1 MDTKAL
7 RQKILDL
14 AIRGKLVPQ
23 DPTDE
28 PASVLLER
36 IRAERQRLV
45 KEGKLK
51 AKDVKNDS
59 IIYKD
64 PSDNLHYE
72 KFSDGT
78 IKCIEDEIPFDI
90 PEFWAW
96 VRLNTCCAKEIK
108 RGKAPKYILKSN
120 TLVFAQKCNTKSGE
134 IKLSLAQFLD
144 EETLKKYTED
154 DFTQNNDIII
164 NSTGTGTLG
173 RVGIYTNKDNPSN
186 LPIVPDS
193 HITTVRVF
201 GELNAKMVFLWLKF
215 NQAYLE
221 DQGEGSTNQKELRPN
236 TLAEMLIPIPPLAE
250 QLRIESSYNSI
261 IYLMNYLD
269 TKKLEVSKCVEL
281 TKSKILD
288 LAIRGKLVPQD
299 PNDEPASVL
308 LERIKAE
315 KEELIKQGRI
325 KRDKA
330 ESTIFKGDDNSYY
343 ERVSGHIKNIS
354 EEIHYNLP
362 NSWSWTRLDT
372 IFRHNTGKALNSSD
386 TKGDLHQYITTSNLY
401 WGHFHLDVIK
411 TMTFTKDEFDKCSI
425 KKGDLLVCEGGDV
438 GRAAIW
444 QSNTPMCI
452 QNHIHRLRLYY
463 PLNTKFYYYVFFQY
477 KNIGLIG
484 GKGIGIQGLS
494 SGVIG
499 KLIFPLPPLAE
510 QHRIVTAIETTFA
523 ELDKISTDIT

>member
-1 MDTKAL
+1 M
-7 RQKILDL
+7 
-14 AIRGKLVPQ
+14 
-23 DPTDE
+23 
-28 PASVLLER
+28 
-36 IRAERQRLV
+36 
-45 KEGKLK
+45 
-51 AKDVKNDS
+51 
-59 IIYKD
+59 
-64 PSDNLHYE
+64 HYE
-72 KFSDGT
+72 KFADGT

-343 ERVSGHIKNIS
+343 GYVPTNWTLCSLADIA
-354 EEIHYNLP
+354 EIELGK
-362 NSWSWTRLDT
+362 TLDT
-372 IFRHNTGKALNSSD
+372 AKNTGTYRPYLRSLNIKWGAVDLTDIKQMRIED
-386 TKGDLHQYITTSNLY
+386 TELQRY
-401 WGHFHLDVIK
+401 
-411 TMTFTKDEFDKCSI
+411 SI
-425 KKGDLLVCEGGDV
+425 QKNDLLICEGGDV
-438 GRAAIW
+438 GRAYVWNKDI
-444 QSNTPMCI
+444 NFCY
-452 QNHIHRLRLYY
+452 QNAIHRVRFYKNCNPYY
-463 PLNTKFYYYVFFQY
+463 FYYVMVYLDSIGYLKEISTGVTIKHLT
-477 KNIGLIG
+477 KNILIR
-484 GKGIGIQGLS
+484 IPFL
-494 SGVIG
+494 
-499 KLIFPLPPLAE
+499 LPPLAE

>member
-1 MDTKAL
+1 M
-7 RQKILDL
+7 
-14 AIRGKLVPQ
+14 
-23 DPTDE
+23 
-28 PASVLLER
+28 
-36 IRAERQRLV
+36 
-45 KEGKLK
+45 
-51 AKDVKNDS
+51 
-59 IIYKD
+59 
-64 PSDNLHYE
+64 
-72 KFSDGT
+72 
-78 IKCIEDEIPFDI
+78 
-90 PEFWAW
+90 
-96 VRLNTCCAKEIK
+96 
-108 RGKAPKYILKSN
+108 
-120 TLVFAQKCNTKSGE
+120 VFAQKCNTKSGE

-315 KEELIKQGRI
+315 KEELIKQGKI

-343 ERVSGHIKNIS
+343 EKVPSGWAIT
-354 EEIHYNLP
+354 NLETVIDYEQP
-362 NSWSWTRLDT
+362 TEYLVNSTD
-372 IFRHNTGKALNSSD
+372 
-386 TKGDLHQYITTSNLY
+386 
-401 WGHFHLDVIK
+401 
-411 TMTFTKDEFDKCSI
+411 
-425 KKGDLLVCEGGDV
+425 
-438 GRAAIW
+438 
-444 QSNTPMCI
+444 
-452 QNHIHRLRLYY
+452 
-463 PLNTKFYYYVFFQY
+463 Y
-477 KNIGLIG
+477 KNEYPTPVLTAGKSLILG
-484 GKGIGIQGLS
+484 YTNETNGIFTDTPVIIFDDFTTECKYVDFPFKVKSTAMKILHPNKSAILSKYAYYLMKTIQVDHENHQRYWISTFSKEHIL
-494 SGVIG
+494 
-499 KLIFPLPPLAE
+499 LPPLSE
-510 QHRIVTAIETTFA
+510 QQRIIECI
-523 ELDKISTDIT
+523 ELYFGLLDGIAN

>member
-1 MDTKAL
+1 M
-7 RQKILDL
+7 
-14 AIRGKLVPQ
+14 
-23 DPTDE
+23 
-28 PASVLLER
+28 
-36 IRAERQRLV
+36 
-45 KEGKLK
+45 
-51 AKDVKNDS
+51 
-59 IIYKD
+59 
-64 PSDNLHYE
+64 
-72 KFSDGT
+72 
-78 IKCIEDEIPFDI
+78 
-90 PEFWAW
+90 
-96 VRLNTCCAKEIK
+96 
-108 RGKAPKYILKSN
+108 
-120 TLVFAQKCNTKSGE
+120 VFAQKCNTKSGE

-343 ERVSGHIKNIS
+343 GYVPTNWTLCSLADIA
-354 EEIHYNLP
+354 EIELGK
-362 NSWSWTRLDT
+362 TLDT
-372 IFRHNTGKALNSSD
+372 AKNTGTYRPYLRSLNIKWGAVDLTDIKQMRIED
-386 TKGDLHQYITTSNLY
+386 TELQRY
-401 WGHFHLDVIK
+401 
-411 TMTFTKDEFDKCSI
+411 SI
-425 KKGDLLVCEGGDV
+425 QKNDLLICEGGDV
-438 GRAAIW
+438 GRAYVWNKDI
-444 QSNTPMCI
+444 NFCY
-452 QNHIHRLRLYY
+452 QNAIHRVRFYKNCNPYY
-463 PLNTKFYYYVFFQY
+463 FYYVMVYLDSIGYLKEISTGVTIKHLT
-477 KNIGLIG
+477 KNILIR
-484 GKGIGIQGLS
+484 IPFL
-494 SGVIG
+494 
-499 KLIFPLPPLAE
+499 LPPLAE

>member
-1 MDTKAL
+1 M
-7 RQKILDL
+7 
-14 AIRGKLVPQ
+14 
-23 DPTDE
+23 
-28 PASVLLER
+28 
-36 IRAERQRLV
+36 
-45 KEGKLK
+45 
-51 AKDVKNDS
+51 
-59 IIYKD
+59 
-64 PSDNLHYE
+64 HYE
-72 KFSDGT
+72 KFADGT

-343 ERVSGHIKNIS
+343 EKVGDDIKCIDCEIPFDLPHSWIWARLKTCCNTPIKRGKAPKYISKSNTLVFAQKCNTKSDDINLSLAQFLDESSLIKYSQADYLQHNDIVINSTGTGTLGRVGLYSENDNRQDFNVVPDSHISVVRITKELNAEIIYFWLKLKQPVLEHEGEGSTNQKELRSEYLSNILIPIPPFNEQRRIVDQIKTIIQKLKNI
-354 EEIHYNLP
+354 EE
-362 NSWSWTRLDT
+362 
-372 IFRHNTGKALNSSD
+372 
-386 TKGDLHQYITTSNLY
+386 
-401 WGHFHLDVIK
+401 
-411 TMTFTKDEFDKCSI
+411 SI
-425 KKGDLLVCEGGDV
+425 
-438 GRAAIW
+438 
-444 QSNTPMCI
+444 N
-452 QNHIHRLRLYY
+452 N
-463 PLNTKFYYYVFFQY
+463 
-477 KNIGLIG
+477 
-484 GKGIGIQGLS
+484 
-494 SGVIG
+494 
-499 KLIFPLPPLAE
+499 
-510 QHRIVTAIETTFA
+510 
-523 ELDKISTDIT
+523 